1 MNSIK
6 ILWVDD
12 EIDLLRIHILFL
24 EEKGHQVATA
34 NNADDAL
41 DMLKAQSFD
50 IMFLDENMPGKSG
63 LDIISDIK
71 KIRPALPIVMVTKN
85 EDESA
90 MDEAIG
96 SGISDY
102 IIKPVNPKQIL
113 LAIKK
118 HVEQSGLITQK
129 TTSDYQREFA
139 ELSGLITAA
148 RTYTDWYH
156 VYKQLVHWEL
166 KLEASE
172 GKTMDEVMK
181 MQKEEASAS
190 FAKFIKHEYVAWM
203 HPSATNRPEMPF
215 DFFRKRIFPLTDNGE
230 KICVLMIDNF
240 RLDQWKTLEPLINK
254 YMTTENEEL
263 SFSMLPTATQYAR
276 NAFFAG
282 LTPLE
287 ISKRYPQFWLN
298 DDEEGGKNQ
307 HEETLLNL
315 LFERYRRKVKIG
327 YEKVLNN
334 KAGTKVNENIT
345 NLLDNQLMVVVYNFV
360 DILSHARTEMKLIR
374 ELADDESAYRSLT
387 LTWFEHSPLLELI
400 KILAAEKIKTFI
412 TTDHGSVRIS
422 NAIKVI
428 GDRETTT
435 NLRYKQGRNLNYPR
449 NKVFEITK
457 PEDAGLPSATLSASY
472 IFAQNNDFLAYPN
485 NYNHYVNYYKDTFQ
499 HGGVSL
505 EEMLLPMITLVPK

>member
-1 MNSIK
+1 MNGAK
-6 ILWVDD
+6 IFWVDD
-12 EIDLLRIHILFL
+12 EIDLLRVHILFL
-24 EEKGHQVATA
+24 EEKGHAVETA

-41 DMLKAQSFD
+41 DILKDRSFD

-71 KIRPALPIVMVTKN
+71 KLRPALPVVMVTKN
-85 EDESA
+85 EDEST
-90 MDEAIG
+90 MDDAIG
-96 SGISDY
+96 SGVSDY
-102 IIKPVNPKQIL
+102 VIKPVNPKQIL

-129 TTSDYQREFA
+129 TTSDYQREFM
-139 ELSGLITAA
+139 ELGSEISAA
-148 RTYTDWYH
+148 RTYTDWVE
-156 VYKQLVHWEL
+156 VYKKLVFWEL
-166 KLEASE
+166 KLEASD
-172 GKTMDEVMK
+172 GKTMDEVIK
-181 MQKEEASAS
+181 MQKEDANTL
-190 FAKFIKHEYVAWM
+190 FAKFIKNEYLGWM
-203 HPSATNRPEMPF
+203 KPDVTKRPEMPF
-215 DFFRKRIFPLTDNGE
+215 DFIRKRIFPLTDKGE
-230 KICVLMIDNF
+230 KVCVLMIDNL
-240 RLDQWKTLEPLINK
+240 RLDQWKTLQPIINK
-254 YMTTENEEL
+254 YMTTASEEI
-263 SFSMLPTATQYAR
+263 SWSMLPTATQYAR

-287 ISKRYPQFWLN
+287 ISKRYPQYWLN

-307 HEETLLNL
+307 YEEVLLNL
-315 LFERYRRKVKIG
+315 LLERNRRKVKVG

-334 KAGTKVNENIT
+334 KAGVRVNENIS
-345 NLLDNQLMVVVYNFV
+345 NLLENQLIVVVYNFV

-400 KILAAEKIKTFI
+400 KILAKEKIKTFI

-422 NAIKVI
+422 NALKVI

-435 NLRYKQGRNLNYPR
+435 NLRYKQGRNLSYPR
-449 NKVFEITK
+449 NRVFEITK

-472 IFAQNNDFLAYPN
+472 IFTQNNDFLAYPN

-505 EEMLLPMITLVPK
+505 EELLLPLITLVPK